1 MSEPTKKVEQYKQ
14 LVLEYE
20 ELDEQID
27 ALLTANDGG
36 TETMSDDDYR
46 RYRELRD
53 HRDEIHSQIK
63 RLEIELFDEQ

>member
-1 MSEPTKKVEQYKQ
+1 MSEPTEKVERYRR

-20 ELDEQID
+20 QLDEQID

-36 TETMSDDDYR
+36 TEAMSDEDYR
-46 RYRELRD
+46 HYRELRD

-63 RLEIELFDEQ
+63 QLESELFDE